1 MIKFVAGDVTDS
13 VECDNK
19 DSVDVEV
26 DRIIDGIELDDEGSE
41 VEVEVDDVEAGFS
54 MVAAPSSKRADVV
67 RQHLAFSKSDSQQ

>member
-13 VECDNK
+13 VEWDNK
-19 DSVDVEV
+19 DSLDVEV
-26 DRIIDGIELDDEGSE
+26 DRRFDGIELDDEGLELE
-41 VEVEVDDVEAGFS
+41 VEADDVEAGFL